1 MVEVGLALGGFVLG
15 LGVWFPFKHIG
26 KRLLIKKREATAILV
41 ELEMKE
47 REHMQ
52 AQNPSLTYG
61 GQYSPAGT
69 VTRSATWTN
78 PNQYTINPFTTT
90 NTSGVNLFRQSGSV
104 STQSGTS

>member
-52 AQNPSLTYG
+52 AQNPQFDLR
-61 GQYSPAGT
+61 GQYSPVG
-69 VTRSATWTN
+69 TRSATWTN
-78 PNQYTINPFTTT
+78 PNQF
-90 NTSGVNLFRQSGSV
+90 NLFRQSGSG